1 MQTAVDRFFGR
12 YPTARLGL
20 VAVASIVVLVDLIVL
35 VQVAG
40 PTAVD
45 STANVPT
52 VTAPTAPD
60 SDAPSG
66 AGAAPST
73 VPPTSGPAEAP
84 PMLVPPQRTTVPPP
98 VPPPVSTAVPTP
110 VPAPAPTRPR
120 PAPTATARHT
130 RPTLPEP
137 TQESQGHRSPFEQ
150 RCRDGEIEPWL
161 CRGLPN

>member
-20 VAVASIVVLVDLIVL
+20 AAVTSIVVLVDLIVL

-52 VTAPTAPD
+52 VTAPAPAAPD
-60 SDAPSG
+60 SDAPSTT
-66 AGAAPST
+66 PSA
-73 VPPTSGPAEAP
+73 VPPTSGPAQAP
-84 PMLVPPQRTTVPPP
+84 PMLVPPQRT
-98 VPPPVSTAVPTP
+98 A
-110 VPAPAPTRPR
+110 VPAPAPAPAQTRSR

-130 RPTLPEP
+130 RPALPEP
-137 TQESQGHRSPFEQ
+137 TQQSRGHRSPFEQ